1 MSALATLRRDVHA
14 LTPSTALIVAMT
26 TLAGFALGL
35 TVVFPQSFWV

>member
-1 MSALATLRRDVHA
+1 MSALATLGRDVHA

-35 TVVFPQSFWV
+35 IVVFPQSFWV